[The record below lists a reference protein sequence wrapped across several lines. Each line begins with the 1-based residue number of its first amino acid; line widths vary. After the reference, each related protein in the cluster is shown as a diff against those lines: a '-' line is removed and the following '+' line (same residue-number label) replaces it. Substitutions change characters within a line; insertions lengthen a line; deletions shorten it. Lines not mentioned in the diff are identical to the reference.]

1 MSRFCPISKKLPM
14 SGNKVSHANNKSRR
28 KFLPNMQEASFWSDV
43 LQRNI
48 RLKVST
54 TGIRTIDFKGG
65 FDAFLLNSKNS
76 KLTDLMLKYKKIII
90 SKSPVESQKASV

>member
-1 MSRFCPISKKLPM
+1 MSR
-14 SGNKVSHANNKSRR
+14 NKVSHANHNTRR
-28 KFLPNMQEASFWSDV
+28 KQLPTLLAASFWSDV